1 MAANNNDNISFG
13 YPVYP
18 IIKFKSD
25 NFNDPDGTYLSEAI
39 DYISNYIKVESDNVT
54 KAYLIG
60 MTDTLDNG
68 GRTIYDSGI
77 YITPE
82 TGEMAA
88 KKNNYFNGEKSYGY
102 SGIKT
107 IGTTSTQGVSKMV
120 LGNNLATGTN
130 NNARGEILLYGD
142 NTGYTDIKPG
152 ANGTSNITLTLPSS
166 TGTIALKSDITSGS
180 HNHDDK
186 YYTESEVNN
195 LLKEKADSSH
205 SHSYASSSHTHDD
218 RYFTESEV
226 NNLLNGKANSSHSHS
241 YASTTH
247 NHELKNLN
255 GITISQSAPSSPSD
269 GHIWISW

>member
-88 KKNNYFNGEKSYGY
+88 KKIIILMEK
-102 SGIKT
+102 K
-107 IGTTSTQGVSKMV
+107 V
-120 LGNNLATGTN
+120 
-130 NNARGEILLYGD
+130 
-142 NTGYTDIKPG
+142 
-152 ANGTSNITLTLPSS
+152 
-166 TGTIALKSDITSGS
+166 SDIL
-180 HNHDDK
+180 
-186 YYTESEVNN
+186 ELRQLV
-195 LLKEKADSSH
+195 LLQPKVYQKW
-205 SHSYASSSHTHDD
+205 
-218 RYFTESEV
+218 F
-226 NNLLNGKANSSHSHS
+226 
-241 YASTTH
+241 
-247 NHELKNLN
+247 
-255 GITISQSAPSSPSD
+255 
-269 GHIWISW
+269 

>member
-1 MAANNNDNISFG
+1 MAANNIDNISFG

-25 NFNDPDGTYLSEAI
+25 NFNDSDGTYLSDAI

-60 MTDTLDNG
+60 MTDTLNNG
-68 GRTIYDSGI
+68 GKTIYDSGI

-82 TGEMAA
+82 AGEMAA
-88 KKNNYFNGEKSYGY
+88 KKNNYFNGESYGY

-120 LGNNLATGTN
+120 LGNHLATGTN
-130 NNARGEILLYGD
+130 NNARGEILLYGN
-142 NTGYTDIKPG
+142 NTGYTDIIPG
-152 ANGTSNITLTLPSS
+152 ANSTSNITLTLPSS
-166 TGTIALKSDITSGS
+166 TGIIALKSDITSSS

-195 LLKEKADSSH
+195 LLDGKADSSH
-205 SHSYASSSHTHDD
+205 SHSYAPSSHNHDD
-218 RYFTESEV
+218 KYYTESEV
-226 NNLLNGKANSSHSHS
+226 NNLLN
-241 YASTTH
+241 
-247 NHELKNLN
+247 
-255 GITISQSAPSSPSD
+255 
-269 GHIWISW
+269 

>member
-1 MAANNNDNISFG
+1 MAANNVDNISFG

-68 GRTIYDSGI
+68 GKTIYDSGI

-82 TGEMAA
+82 AGEMAV

-130 NNARGEILLYGD
+130 NNARGEILLYGR
-142 NTGYTDIKPG
+142 GVLVI
-152 ANGTSNITLTLPSS
+152 
-166 TGTIALKSDITSGS
+166 
-180 HNHDDK
+180 
-186 YYTESEVNN
+186 
-195 LLKEKADSSH
+195 
-205 SHSYASSSHTHDD
+205 
-218 RYFTESEV
+218 
-226 NNLLNGKANSSHSHS
+226 
-241 YASTTH
+241 
-247 NHELKNLN
+247 
-255 GITISQSAPSSPSD
+255 
-269 GHIWISW
+269 